1 MIYCN
6 PVPIAAACYLA
17 KDVVSDC
24 IGAFV
29 KAVND
34 LTKLGHSMRINL
46 DFVTLNITNKSL
58 SHKFQPAFE
67 SQLNQSGFEHRV
79 ISFLKVNRNEAFDLA
94 LGVNS

>member
-46 DFVTLNITNKSL
+46 DFITINIRNKSI
-58 SHKFQPAFE
+58 SHTFVPSFV
-67 SQLNQSGFEHRV
+67 SQLNSSGFEHRV
-79 ISFLKVNRNEAFDLA
+79 FLFKKFQIF
-94 LGVNS
+94 